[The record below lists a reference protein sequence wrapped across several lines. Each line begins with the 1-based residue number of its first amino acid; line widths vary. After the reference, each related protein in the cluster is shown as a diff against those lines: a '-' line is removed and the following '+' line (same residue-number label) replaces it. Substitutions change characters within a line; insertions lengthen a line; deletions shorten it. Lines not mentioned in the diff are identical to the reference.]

1 METMTERHTIGVLVD
16 NEAGVLAR
24 VVGLF
29 SGRGYNID
37 SLTVAEVDQNENQS
51 RITIVTTGTPQVIEQ
66 IKAQLG
72 RLVPIHGVTD
82 LREST
87 VALFNGH
94 PGDGAKV
101 LLETPYDPLLQPV
114 LDAAENGELWVFCLQ
129 YMSQGTHL
137 TRFWYVEGSQ
147 PSDDTLIDHWIVRI
161 V

>member
-1 METMTERHTIGVLVD
+1 MIITGDNNPDIEWSVAHMDGVSILCLQAAGPTMSAGMACTEIETLQ
-16 NEAGVLAR
+16 
-24 VVGLF
+24 F
-29 SGRGYNID
+29 
-37 SLTVAEVDQNENQS
+37 
-51 RITIVTTGTPQVIEQ
+51 
-66 IKAQLG
+66 
-72 RLVPIHGVTD
+72 HGVTD